1 MDPADLHRRN
11 EELAATVAQQQR
23 VIEVLS
29 KQVGKLLDDVAR
41 LTKKPAKGKAKKA
54 APSPELEASTT
65 EPPPKPPEPAERR
78 SAEKAGGVPRRG
90 ALPEGL
96 PRDVDGHA
104 LPVVTCCA
112 TPWLEARD
120 PTRPRAT

>member
-54 APSPELEASTT
+54 APSRELEASTT
-65 EPPPKPPEPAERR
+65 EPPPKPPRARRATLRREGGWGAPAGC
-78 SAEKAGGVPRRG
+78 APRR
-90 ALPEGL
+90 A
-96 PRDVDGHA
+96 
-104 LPVVTCCA
+104 A
-112 TPWLEARD
+112 T
-120 PTRPRAT
+120 